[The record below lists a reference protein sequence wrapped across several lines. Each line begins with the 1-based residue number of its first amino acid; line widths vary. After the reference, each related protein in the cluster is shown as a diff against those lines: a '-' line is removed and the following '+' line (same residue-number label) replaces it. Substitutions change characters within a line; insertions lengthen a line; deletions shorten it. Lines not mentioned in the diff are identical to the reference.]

1 MLFYDD
7 FMPASDSRRNMRLH
21 IAVYAFDGVTMF
33 HLSIP
38 QAVFGSVARLGLADW
53 EVGLFTTRPAP
64 GRESPGSGIDSP
76 ASIRTAEGYLLDG
89 LSGPG
94 LAETAD
100 VVVVPAWF
108 ADGRQAG
115 AELCSLL
122 ESAHR
127 RGTAVVGL
135 CLGAIPLAE
144 AGLLEGRRAT
154 THWRAFEPL
163 AHEHPEIDLDDSVL
177 YVDHGDVL
185 TSAGAA
191 SGLDACLHLVRSRL
205 GADAANTVA
214 RHLVVA
220 PHREGGQAQYIERP
234 VPQHPRADPVGQA
247 MAWALEHLAEPLP
260 VDRLAGA
267 AQMSVRS
274 FIRAFRS
281 ATGDTPAA
289 WVRSQRV
296 GQAQRLLESTDL
308 TVEQVASACGFG
320 SAVTM
325 RQVFSTTVRAAPSA
339 YRRRFRTRDG
349 TAPRLENRPT
359 APR

>member
-1 MLFYDD
+1 
-7 FMPASDSRRNMRLH
+7 MRLR

-38 QAVFGSVARLGLADW
+38 QAVFGSVARLGLAEW
-53 EVGLFTTRPAP
+53 EIGLFTTRPAP
-64 GRESPGSGIDSP
+64 EPGREPPGSEIAST
-76 ASIRTAEGYLLDG
+76 ASIRTAEGYILGG
-89 LSGPG
+89 LGGPG
-94 LAETAD
+94 LAERAD

-108 ADGRQAG
+108 ADGRQTG
-115 AELCSLL
+115 SELRSLL

-127 RGTAVVGL
+127 RGAIVVGL

-163 AHEHPEIDLDDSVL
+163 AREHPEIDLDDSVL
-177 YVDHGDVL
+177 YVDHGDVV

-220 PHREGGQAQYIERP
+220 PHREGGQAQYIEQP
-234 VPQHPRADPVGQA
+234 VSQPREDPVGRT

-325 RQVFSTTVRAAPSA
+325 RQVFSATVRAAPSA